1 MSAEEIALLYQILQ
15 LILSSASDLVTL
27 DMSETGAALTLE
39 IVSAI
44 NSHSHLRKVI
54 PEDLQQLYS
63 PPLAFLYSTSLSRF
77 HFRTGDL
84 TDEPYT
90 PHTHTTLQNI
100 LSRESDGPH
109 IYELTLWESYSPA
122 WTSFTIKGLRTLHVI
137 WSDSDL
143 APSCGAFFDR
153 HPLLSD
159 IHLSGTGL
167 RDIHAIERV
176 PLLSSLYEAARR
188 QGLLDTFW
196 MNRVHVLNGY
206 LDQSEP
212 EPHLRKVS
220 IRISKRLAEVV
231 GFLLETLPVFEELH
245 LACDADIR
253 EQRNFVSVV
262 RQPRPSLHN
271 TLRLIHTVFL

>member
-1 MSAEEIALLYQILQ
+1 MAFNTVQQGSPRLKSIL
-15 LILSSASDLVTL
+15 
-27 DMSETGAALTLE
+27 TGL
-39 IVSAI
+39 
-44 NSHSHLRKVI
+44 
-54 PEDLQQLYS
+54 EDLQQLYS
-63 PPLAFLYSTSLSRF
+63 PPLAFLPSISLSRF

-167 RDIHAIERV
+167 RDIRAIERV

-231 GFLLETLPVFEELH
+231 GFLRETLPVFEELY